1 MGVGFKSF
9 LFVKTHKDNLFSI
22 LDYLNSDDKF
32 NSLLLINGNTEIYD
46 FQWIYLTFLK
56 MELFF

>member
-32 NSLLLINGNTEIYD
+32 NSLLLINGNI
-46 FQWIYLTFLK
+46 LK
-56 MELFF
+56 YMIFNGYI